1 MVHLEDEDELVFSDE
16 TSQLLNFELLES
28 HQQLSADKLP
38 HSHLFNRATRPVK
51 GSAGMSRPLNHVK
64 LVAAA
69 EHYSRVGALSLYD
82 LQVVELEPGGSPPSG
97 WLSFIVKI
105 IFFKL

>member
-1 MVHLEDEDELVFSDE
+1 
-16 TSQLLNFELLES
+16 
-28 HQQLSADKLP
+28 
-38 HSHLFNRATRPVK
+38 
-51 GSAGMSRPLNHVK
+51 MSRPLNHVK

-69 EHYSRVGALSLYD
+69 ELYSRVGALSLYD

-105 IFFKL
+105 IFF